1 MATETEQS
9 PQEIDTPPDTGA
21 LEASATESVESDIP
35 TSGPQDSATS
45 VKKDTKNLQQIL
57 SIKVPVIVKVA
68 RKKLTMAEILKLH
81 IGTVIQ
87 FDQDAY
93 QHVELMVNNS
103 TIGLGQPV
111 KVRENFGLK
120 ITQIGDITDTIKA
133 LKTDN

>member
-1 MATETEQS
+1 MASETEQS
-9 PQEIDTPPDTGA
+9 PQEIDTPPDTDA
-21 LEASATESVESDIP
+21 LEASMAESVEPVNTD
-35 TSGPQDSATS
+35 SGPQDSATF

-57 SIKVPVIVKVA
+57 SIKVPIIVKVV

-81 IGTVIQ
+81 VGTVIQ

-93 QHVELMVNNS
+93 QHVEIMVNNS

-111 KVRENFGLK
+111 KVSENFGLK